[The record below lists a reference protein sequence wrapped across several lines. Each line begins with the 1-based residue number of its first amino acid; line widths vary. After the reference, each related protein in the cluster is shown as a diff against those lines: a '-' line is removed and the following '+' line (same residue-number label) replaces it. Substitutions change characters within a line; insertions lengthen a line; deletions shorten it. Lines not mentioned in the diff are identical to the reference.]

1 MKNKSCHRFCHEI
14 SEALKTLRFIAINT
28 LVRVPSIAFSMQR
41 NPIKCGVPLFF
52 VFLKSYRP
60 M

>member
-28 LVRVPSIAFSMQR
+28 LVRVPSIA
-41 NPIKCGVPLFF
+41 L
-52 VFLKSYRP
+52 
-60 M
+60 